1 MLSCACMLLLCLNG
15 ADIYVIFQH
24 RLQQT
29 GNFSGEQAAQ
39 ICHQGRK
46 AQQTTATVSKIK
58 TYSKCNFFSN
68 TILKNNVHAQSE
80 GGSVQREILEHSPG
94 KCEKTSQ
101 KPSQTCGVNSVNGR
115 NRAVDVRDGSRGLIT
130 PATYQKYPC
139 GNRCQKIRRLVKEF
153 QKKRQIQLGLK
164 QQRDY
169 NDNNLQQNSRSH
181 LDDARPSI
189 ERLFDISSTSES
201 SAYEFGAD
209 KPDGVHTNG
218 GNSERNHNGRNAKIE
233 SRSNLFST
241 SAGGGKKQRSRERHN
256 ARYAGIPHSGETS
269 NLKKE

>member
-1 MLSCACMLLLCLNG
+1 M
-15 ADIYVIFQH
+15 
-24 RLQQT
+24 
-29 GNFSGEQAAQ
+29 
-39 ICHQGRK
+39 
-46 AQQTTATVSKIK
+46 
-58 TYSKCNFFSN
+58 
-68 TILKNNVHAQSE
+68 HAQSE

-101 KPSQTCGVNSVNGR
+101 KPSQVCGVNSVNGR

-130 PATYQKYPC
+130 PAAHQKYPC

-269 NLKKE
+269 NLKKEQYSRKASAAHQSYSDTRTRNAGGQTERNFNVGNKKKQRPCERPARKRLWESKVHGRP